1 MFIGGLGVLD
11 RLGGLTGFTVGLEMV
26 AGYWV
31 ERVLRVASEV
41 RADDFAVAGDEVS
54 CGLPGEEDV
63 VEVMVSVIVFFM
75 VVVLGWSVVVEA
87 GYLVWCDCWKNKCN
101 GNSQYGGPSLRSG

>member
-1 MFIGGLGVLD
+1 M
-11 RLGGLTGFTVGLEMV
+11 TSP
-26 AGYWV
+26 
-31 ERVLRVASEV
+31 LRVMRSPAACLGKRTWS
-41 RADDFAVAGDEVS
+41 RMIAV
-54 CGLPGEEDV
+54 
-63 VEVMVSVIVFFM
+63 MIVFFM